1 MNENTPLEGREDM
14 WQDIGDRGPAT
25 PLTPDQASALAAQGL
40 GGQRLV
46 RREQDRQGD
55 IARGIGTNEPP
66 LTPDAQAR
74 AHQRSIDIRRIQL
87 QQRRDAV
94 MQLPEGSERTY
105 ELAKIRVAE
114 ERLEQGA

>member
-1 MNENTPLEGREDM
+1 MNENTPKSREDV

-46 RREQDRQGD
+46 RRQLD
-55 IARGIGTNEPP
+55 IRRDIDRGIGTNEPP

-74 AHQRSIDIRRIQL
+74 AHQRSIDVRKARL
-87 QQRRDAV
+87 QQQWNEA
-94 MQLPEGSERTY
+94 MLLPDGSDRTY
-105 ELAKIRVAE
+105 ELAKIRAAME
-114 ERLEQGA
+114 KLEQRA